1 MVVDMKL
8 STDARRQTPQ
18 TPKTGTGGEEET
30 GPGMLGLVCFLLTNP
45 EDVFQD
51 VLV

>member
-1 MVVDMKL
+1 MKL

-18 TPKTGTGGEEET
+18 TPKTGAGGEEAT
-30 GPGMLGLVCFLLTNP
+30 GPGVLGLVYFLLTIP
-45 EDVFQD
+45 EDVFQA

>member
-1 MVVDMKL
+1 MKL

-18 TPKTGTGGEEET
+18 TPKTGAGGEEET
-30 GPGMLGLVCFLLTNP
+30 GQGVLGLVCFLLTIP